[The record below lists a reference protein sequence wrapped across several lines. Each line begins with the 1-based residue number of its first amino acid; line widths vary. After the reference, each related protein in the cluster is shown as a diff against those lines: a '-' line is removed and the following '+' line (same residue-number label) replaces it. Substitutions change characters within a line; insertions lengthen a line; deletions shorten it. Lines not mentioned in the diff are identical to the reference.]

1 MSCWNCGAA
10 DPVRPF
16 CPACGKVAV
25 RRREQTHFDTF
36 GLTVTLS
43 PDVKALEQ
51 TYRDLSLVLHP
62 DRLGTASPQER
73 RLSAEQSVALN
84 EGLKILRDPIRRA
97 FYVLALEGVDLER
110 EDGAHRTAIDTAF
123 LEDILERREALS
135 DAREA
140 GDLAA
145 AQAQA
150 RDIQRV
156 RDEALREAEDALT
169 VRRADPSS
177 AAALTTA
184 TGALARV
191 RYYVRFLEEV
201 AAMEEESLS

>member
-1 MSCWNCGAA
+1 M
-10 DPVRPF
+10 
-16 CPACGKVAV
+16 

-36 GLTVTLS
+36 GIAVSLS

-51 TYRDLSLVLHP
+51 TYRALSLRLHP

-84 EGLKILRDPIRRA
+84 EGLKILRDPIRRT

-110 EDGAHRTAIDTAF
+110 EEGGHRGAIDPAF
-123 LEDILERREALS
+123 LEEILERREALS

-140 GDLAA
+140 NDLASA
-145 AQAQA
+145 QSQGQEIQRARDASLSEAQAA
-150 RDIQRV
+150 L
-156 RDEALREAEDALT
+156 EA
-169 VRRADPSS
+169 RRANPSD

>member
-1 MSCWNCGAA
+1 M
-10 DPVRPF
+10 
-16 CPACGKVAV
+16 

-36 GLTVTLS
+36 GIAVTLS

-51 TYRDLSLVLHP
+51 TYRALSLRLHP

-73 RLSAEQSVALN
+73 RLSAEQSAALN
-84 EGLKILRDPIRRA
+84 EGLKVLRDPIRRT

-110 EDGAHRTAIDTAF
+110 EDGGHRGTVDPAF
-123 LEDILERREALS
+123 LEEILERREALAE
-135 DAREA
+135 AREA
-140 GDLAA
+140 NDLAS

-150 RDIQRV
+150 QAIQRA
-156 RDEALREAEDALT
+156 RDAALDEARAALEARRE
-169 VRRADPSS
+169 DPSD
-177 AAALTTA
+177 AAALSTA

-191 RYYVRFLEEV
+191 RYYVRFLDEV